1 MLNLFNYKFSLNP
14 FIRNLA
20 SNLCDYSGVNIVKR
34 EIPVIVSI
42 MSFEEHFKA
51 LELSLYS
58 LLTQSVQPDRI
69 ILWLSNEYELSELP
83 YYITRYIK
91 NGLEIRFVE
100 DIGEYNKIIYAL
112 KEYSNSI
119 VVTAE
124 DDIIYP
130 KDWLKKLYHSYITN
144 PQDIHLHRAMEVK
157 LYNNNLTSIKNW
169 TTYVKEE
176 MSEYS
181 NFIVSEGGVL
191 YPPNCFSKEVFR
203 EDIYRKNAPVNPDI
217 WLWFMALVSK
227 RKIRVV
233 KSHIKN
239 LTCINFLNKILE
251 INSDK
256 YIQRSDEQIQNL
268 MEFYKQN
275 IMQKLKW

>member
-1 MLNLFNYKFSLNP
+1 
-14 FIRNLA
+14 
-20 SNLCDYSGVNIVKR
+20 
-34 EIPVIVSI
+34 
-42 MSFEEHFKA
+42 

-144 PQDIHLHRAMEVK
+144 PQDIHLHRAMGVK
-157 LYNNNLTSIKNW
+157 LYNNNLASIKDW
-169 TTYVKEE
+169 STFSKEE
-176 MSEYS
+176 IAEFS
-181 NFIVSEGGVL
+181 NFIVSDGGVL
-191 YPPNCFSKEVFR
+191 YPPNCFVKEVFR
-203 EDIYRKNAPVNPDI
+203 EDIYKKNAPTNPDI
-217 WLWFMALVSK
+217 WLWFIALVSK

-233 KSHIKN
+233 KNHIKN
-239 LTCINFLNKILE
+239 LTCTNFLNKILE
-251 INSDK
+251 INSEK
-256 YIQRSDEQIQNL
+256 YFLRDDEQIHNL
-268 MEFYKQN
+268 MEYYKQN
-275 IMQKLKW
+275 IMQKLKI

>member
-34 EIPVIVSI
+34 DVPVIISI
-42 MSFEEHFKA
+42 TSFEEHFKD

-144 PQDIHLHRAMEVK
+144 PQDIHLHRAMGVK

-233 KSHIKN
+233 KNHIKN